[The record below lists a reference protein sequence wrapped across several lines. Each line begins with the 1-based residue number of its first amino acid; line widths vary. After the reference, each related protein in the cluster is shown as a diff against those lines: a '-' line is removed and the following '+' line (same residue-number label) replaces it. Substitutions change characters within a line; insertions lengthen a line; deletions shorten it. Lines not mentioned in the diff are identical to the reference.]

1 MRLTQLTQWHSCLD
15 LGDSGSTRR
24 ARAQAIMGT
33 GEMALLG
40 LFPSL
45 WPLCPSED
53 QARRWC
59 SCLGH
64 GEPGSTRYAG
74 KPVATGTADMVP
86 VESSSSFWQLAFKG
100 LSGWSFFVAWH
111 SRCSRAPLADVLIC
125 WSACQALR
133 GHPPGVFLCWAAA
146 GPCRWGEGEVVVTA
160 ALPSPAETLQSR
172 LASLAAQLSSKGLP
186 CRDLPPHT
194 PGALSPQAT
203 AVYTLIALQS
213 PRSSSQP

>member
-24 ARAQAIMGT
+24 ARAQAVMGT

-53 QARRWC
+53 QAWRWC

-111 SRCSRAPLADVLIC
+111 SRCSLGHPWLGSISIAQCSRCSNDPSGWGPSLLLFRPSGTQRALSLRSFSILLEKENTAVGTYVVRE
-125 WSACQALR
+125 R
-133 GHPPGVFLCWAAA
+133 GHSDGSN
-146 GPCRWGEGEVVVTA
+146 PCM
-160 ALPSPAETLQSR
+160 
-172 LASLAAQLSSKGLP
+172 
-186 CRDLPPHT
+186 
-194 PGALSPQAT
+194 
-203 AVYTLIALQS
+203 
-213 PRSSSQP
+213 

>member
-1 MRLTQLTQWHSCLD
+1 MVLSPPLHVGHPLESALRLTQLTQWHSCLD

-53 QARRWC
+53 QAWRWC

-133 GHPPGVFLCWAAA
+133 GHPPGVSSVGQLLAPA
-146 GPCRWGEGEVVVTA
+146 GGEKE
-160 ALPSPAETLQSR
+160 R
-172 LASLAAQLSSKGLP
+172 L
-186 CRDLPPHT
+186 
-194 PGALSPQAT
+194 
-203 AVYTLIALQS
+203 
-213 PRSSSQP
+213 